1 MYRRGM
7 YRAPPTHTHPV
18 RAPSPQLP
26 YTESIGG
33 LSDVKFAPPDCIHMR
48 RFGRGFKAAEQQE
61 EKGDGDT
68 QIMVYGDRKR
78 GRWRGGA
85 GHSLFKS
92 NAALKGHFGA
102 AGRVPT

>member
-7 YRAPPTHTHPV
+7 YRVHPLPLPRPTHTCTHTHPV

-61 EKGDGDT
+61 EKGDRET
-68 QIMVYGDRKR
+68 HRLWFMDRQEKGAMEGR
-78 GRWRGGA
+78 GRA
-85 GHSLFKS
+85 QL
-92 NAALKGHFGA
+92 
-102 AGRVPT
+102 V